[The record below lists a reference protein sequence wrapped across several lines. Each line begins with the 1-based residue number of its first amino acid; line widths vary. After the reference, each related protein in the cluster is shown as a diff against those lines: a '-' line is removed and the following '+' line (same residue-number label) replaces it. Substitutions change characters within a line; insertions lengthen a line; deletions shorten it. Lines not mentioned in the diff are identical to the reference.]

1 MGLEQFDTILAFSAV
16 MLTLSL
22 LITILVQMVLTAMN
36 MRGRALGWGVERLLQ
51 QVDPKLNLGDMAGK
65 LSQAIL
71 KHPSLTHRGS
81 TMAIAIR
88 KDELL
93 KVIEDLAERGNT
105 APQKSEAMG
114 LVKAAPDLSDDER
127 QRLKDAILRVAPGA
141 TPEQAQSAAALT
153 SELLKVFPGAD
164 AAVGRAVASA
174 LKAKRQI
181 EVEVEKWFDTVMDR
195 STEYFVKQT
204 RWVTAIVAFAVAIAL
219 HVDALGI
226 FAQLTSSKDLRNQ
239 WSEAVPGLLKQAG
252 DLSLDS
258 GKPYPLGTKAVL
270 LLKDEKVL
278 TDDDRKTVDG
288 VKEDLLT
295 RAAGQDWVDKANL
308 SKAAKELYP
317 RKADEAAKKRMDE
330 LSTAFTNVRAV
341 AAGTSLQIVRYPWP
355 AFPDK
360 SYLGVLM
367 SALLLG
373 LGAPFW
379 FNLLKQLTN
388 LRPLIAGKVEKEEKG

>member
-1 MGLEQFDTILAFSAV
+1 
-16 MLTLSL
+16 
-22 LITILVQMVLTAMN
+22 MN

-51 QVDPKLNLGDMAGK
+51 QIDPKLDLGDMATK

-93 KVIEDLAERGNT
+93 KVLEDLAERAST

-114 LVKAAPDLSDDER
+114 LVKPAPVLTDEER
-127 QRLKDAILRVAPGA
+127 QRLQDAILRVAPGA
-141 TPEQAQSAAALT
+141 TPEQAWSAAALT
-153 SELLKVFPGAD
+153 GELLKIFPGAD
-164 AAVGRAVASA
+164 AAVGRAVSSA
-174 LKAKRQI
+174 LQAKRQI

-195 STEYFVKQT
+195 STEYFVSRT
-204 RWVTAIVAFAVAIAL
+204 RQVTAVMAFAVAIGL
-219 HVDALGI
+219 HIDALGI

-239 WSEAVPGLLKQAG
+239 WAQAGAGLLKQAE
-252 DLSLDS
+252 DLSLNTAE
-258 GKPYPLGTKAVL
+258 PYPLGTRAVQ
-270 LLKDEKVL
+270 LLKDEKGL
-278 TDDDRKTVDG
+278 TADDLKKVQSVDQN
-288 VKEDLLT
+288 LLT
-295 RAAGQDWVDKANL
+295 RAAGQQWVSANL
-308 SKAAKELYP
+308 SQAAQDLYP
-317 RKADEAAKKRMDE
+317 KKMDEAAKKRMEE

-367 SALLLG
+367 TALLLG

-388 LRPLIAGKVEKEEKG
+388 LRPLIAGKVEKT